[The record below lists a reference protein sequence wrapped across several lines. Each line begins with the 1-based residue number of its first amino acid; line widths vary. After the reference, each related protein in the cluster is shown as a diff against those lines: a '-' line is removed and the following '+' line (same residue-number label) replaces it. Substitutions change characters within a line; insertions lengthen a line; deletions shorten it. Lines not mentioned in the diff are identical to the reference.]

1 MQIEQAL
8 YGEKGGGHSLLDSS
22 GDETVSTALVQ
33 HLDLPDTA
41 PPGAEWS
48 PFLRGFPYQ
57 DRYVL
62 SRTFHDKAA
71 SRGGMVFSHALL
83 APLDELVQTPDL
95 RPLLQ
100 LLATSSRQRPDA
112 TTVRLSCSKK
122 SVPQAID
129 LVDATEA
136 LVATGKLPVIR
147 LDHIG
152 FDDLVVSL
160 WVYLPTEIRRS
171 FSFRMS
177 FGPADLIEQPK
188 PALVCT
194 PRGMAARWSG
204 YPIIRAVTP
213 HEPESLAAAI
223 LSGRAAATPLIEFMH
238 QLEVRPATFPDLRLA
253 EQAYLLDISD
263 PTLEQRA
270 GVMRLIEKLSP
281 DSGAG
286 CAGKILLVERL
297 CDALSGAK
305 AEEILRL
312 RNLQL
317 SAFPESMQVWNAL
330 AKWVVENGCDPDQ
343 DTEILSVL
351 ESATTTGAA
360 VEDWQTAILNGLANA
375 ARSTNSNFPR
385 AFWRWIKI
393 RSEITTTVFPYVP
406 IEAAVEE
413 RLARAMPRIIDK
425 SAAATLET
433 LALSRG
439 WILLHGTILSAS
451 SSPLD
456 AARRH
461 VVVDT
466 NPSFL
471 EGMRAALRRAKPADL
486 VECALEIE
494 DPRMTQLA
502 AEAVVKDPKLLA
514 GVDLTPSAAQTIWR
528 KALTIDLKSWQG
540 PTDPE
545 AAFHSILDHLLDD
558 GQVDRML
565 LERLSDT
572 PLADLGGYP
581 RRSEIWSRIGGS
593 AQHKMLTETANN
605 WLKNAVGGHVPA
617 TPEQD
622 LETAI
627 LESSELERALNTL
640 IPSHAGRAVRI
651 VVALSHYD
659 QQRFRQLLTT
669 LMTQTNALTTTDAE
683 SIGRLV
689 WQRRWEDVAAY
700 LLDHFKSGR
709 QDLKPALCAC
719 SPMINLIDKLVYSLE
734 PVSESEKW
742 EALQKLAADL
752 YPSGPDEGGLWERAG
767 GKNADISTGSNGRTR
782 WRDTLKNMRNGKGP
796 LPLVLLSRMMEDY
809 PNNEQ
814 ISHLVSDPVFAEN
827 VTNDLETT

>member
-8 YGEKGGGHSLLDSS
+8 YGEKGGGHSLLASS
-22 GDETVSTALVQ
+22 GDEAIATALVQ

-41 PPGAEWS
+41 PPGAKWS

-57 DRYVL
+57 NRYVL

-83 APLDELVQTPDL
+83 VPLDELVQTPNL
-95 RPLLQ
+95 QPLLQ
-100 LLATSSRQRPDA
+100 LLATSDRQRPNA
-112 TTVRLSCSKK
+112 TTVRLSYSKI

-129 LVDATEA
+129 LVDAAEA
-136 LVATGKLPVIR
+136 LVATGTLPVVR

-160 WVYLPTEIRRS
+160 WVYLPPEIRRR

-188 PALVCT
+188 PVLVCT
-194 PRGMAARWSG
+194 PRGMAARWSE
-204 YPIIRAVTP
+204 YPVIRAVTP

-253 EQAYLLDISD
+253 EQAYLLDIGDSS
-263 PTLEQRA
+263 LEQRA
-270 GVMRLIEKLSP
+270 GVLRLIEKLSP
-281 DSGAG
+281 DSDAGGA
-286 CAGKILLVERL
+286 AKILLVEKL
-297 CDALSGAK
+297 CDSLSGAK

-317 SAFPESMQVWNAL
+317 SAFPEPIQVWNAL
-330 AKWVVENGCDPDQ
+330 AKWVTENGCDPDQ
-343 DTEILSVL
+343 DTQMLCVIEN
-351 ESATTTGAA
+351 ATTVDTA

-375 ARSTNSNFPR
+375 ARLTNPAFPK
-385 AFWRWIKI
+385 AFWRWICK
-393 RSEITTTVFPYVP
+393 RSEIAANVFPHVP
-406 IEAAVEE
+406 DEAAVEE
-413 RLARAMPRIIDK
+413 RLAQTPPRALDQTT
-425 SAAATLET
+425 ATTLER
-433 LALSRG
+433 LALSRS
-439 WILLHGTILSAS
+439 WFLFHGAVLSSSAS
-451 SSPLD
+451 ALD
-456 AARRH
+456 AARRQ
-461 VVVDT
+461 VIVDT
-466 NPSFL
+466 DPSFL
-471 EGMRAALRRAKPADL
+471 EGLRAALRRAKPAEL

-494 DPRMTQLA
+494 DSRMTQFA
-502 AEAVVKDPKLLA
+502 AKAVAKNPKLLD
-514 GVDLTPSAAQTIWR
+514 GVDLTESAAQIIWR

-558 GQVDRML
+558 GQVDPML
-565 LERLSDT
+565 LERLSYT
-572 PLADLGGYP
+572 PLADLGGYS

-593 AQHKMLTETANN
+593 AHHKMLTETANN
-605 WLKNAVGGHVPA
+605 WLKNAVGGHDPA
-617 TPEQD
+617 TPEKD

-689 WQRRWEDVAAY
+689 RQRRWEDVVAY
-700 LLDHFKSGR
+700 LLDQFKSGR

-719 SPMINLIDKLVYSLE
+719 STMINFIDKLVYSLE

-767 GKNADISTGSNGRTR
+767 GNNADISTGSNGRTR
-782 WRDTLKNMRNGKGP
+782 WRDTLKNMRNGKEP

-814 ISHLVSDPVFAEN
+814 ISHLASDPVFAEN